1 MLRALLSSH
10 AGTPEE
16 AAAELREA
24 IEAEGGVL
32 TDVASPL
39 YTRAAF
45 TSTSPSAPPDADVE
59 FLLQTDG
66 DATVAVRAVARP
78 PAPGSLPRADLGRTA
93 ERLFRVRRRLRWDEV
108 FVLRAR
114 DNALLESP
122 LDGFGPVPPAGGV
135 DYARGGLD
143 DPLAK

>member
-1 MLRALLSSH
+1 MLRT
-10 AGTPEE
+10 GTPEE
-16 AAAELREA
+16 AASALRAA

-32 TDVASPL
+32 LDASKSTPL
-39 YTRAAF
+39 YTKAAF
-45 TSTSPSAPPDADVE
+45 TSSAPSAPPDVTVE

-78 PAPGSLPRADLGRTA
+78 PPPGTLPRADLGRTA
-93 ERLFRVRRRLRWDEV
+93 ERLFRLRRRLLWDEV
-108 FVLRAR
+108 FVMRAR
-114 DNALLESP
+114 DNALLETP